1 MSQLSSPNNV
11 KVILMGLVVAFLLG
25 FALLVIRGLCAM
37 RNRKW
42 HVGKQGGVT
51 GTKVSEGE
59 DGLENTTSALDA
71 DKDTISQTKAVTKP
85 SILSLV
91 ALAAG
96 SHVNSY
102 VRNGSSIGAS
112 RKQNWCDT
120 FEDSNSQT
128 SSVNS
133 LSGPLGCD
141 EGIAFESAM
150 RQCDSFNIT
159 LARMNELD
167 ISSSSISADD
177 SYMDD

>member
-1 MSQLSSPNNV
+1 
-11 KVILMGLVVAFLLG
+11 MGLVVAFLLG
-25 FALLVIRGLCAM
+25 FALLVLRGLFAI
-37 RNRKW
+37 RNRML
-42 HVGKQGGVT
+42 HAGKQGGVN
-51 GTKVSEGE
+51 GTHEGE
-59 DGLENTTSALDA
+59 NCLEKTSSTLSLDA
-71 DKDTISQTKAVTKP
+71 DKNAISRTKAVAKP

-112 RKQNWCDT
+112 VEQNWCDT
-120 FEDSNSQT
+120 FEESYSQT

-133 LSGPLGCD
+133 LSGPLRCD
-141 EGIAFESAM
+141 EEIAIAM
-150 RQCDSFNIT
+150 RQSDSFNIT
-159 LARMNELD
+159 LAHMNELD